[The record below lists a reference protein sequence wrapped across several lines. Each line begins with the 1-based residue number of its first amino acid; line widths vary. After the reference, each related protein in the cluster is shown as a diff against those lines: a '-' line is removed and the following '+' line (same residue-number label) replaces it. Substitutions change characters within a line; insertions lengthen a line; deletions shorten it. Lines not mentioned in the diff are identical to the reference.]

1 MAFVRKGQTN
11 SVFRKI
17 TGSTSFGA
25 GGVSMISL
33 TSTVNSG
40 LTTATSGGTST
51 TITTISG
58 SGVNTGTG
66 IGVGGGGGGGGGVG
80 VDSEIETLMNSS
92 VFRNIS
98 RINNNYAAGA
108 FDLIKTEL
116 DQTLYN
122 NYSQG
127 LYNSKRPL
135 NTTYEKVR
143 KFINTNLEGL
153 LQSINLY
160 NTNTN
165 VTSQRD
171 AYKLIADKFNDPN
184 ELLSQLNMLRNS
196 VSLFPDQY
204 ITVIPVEIKPE
215 YLAYIKTY
223 GYPENGIWDPD
234 LLGAI
239 IASIS
244 SANIE

>member
-33 TSTVNSG
+33 SSTVNSG
-40 LTTATSGGTST
+40 TTTATSGGTST

-66 IGVGGGGGGGGGVG
+66 IGVGFGGSGI
-80 VDSEIETLMNSS
+80 DSEIETLMNSS

-98 RINNNYAAGA
+98 TINNNYSAGA

-122 NYSQG
+122 NFSLG
-127 LYNSKRPL
+127 LYNLKNPL

-143 KFINTNLEGL
+143 KFINTNLETIEYVA
-153 LQSINLY
+153 QFCITFPRPIYHRYSC
-160 NTNTN
+160 
-165 VTSQRD
+165 
-171 AYKLIADKFNDPN
+171 
-184 ELLSQLNMLRNS
+184 RN
-196 VSLFPDQY
+196 
-204 ITVIPVEIKPE
+204 
-215 YLAYIKTY
+215 
-223 GYPENGIWDPD
+223 
-234 LLGAI
+234 
-239 IASIS
+239 
-244 SANIE
+244 